1 MRYYTLMSNDGDTRV
16 VVETPRG
23 MAYDLT
29 SVEPDLVD
37 IADLVQAGFLSGVTP
52 DDIAKRLLSDGNA
65 DSFDLAEVMDGTR
78 DGSAF
83 YRVDRPF
90 EPPEV
95 WAAGVT
101 YKTSEMERRRESDT
115 PDVYSGVY
123 TAERPEVFFK
133 ATPERCVGPFEA
145 VGIRGDSDWNVPE
158 PELAFVLFGGEI
170 VGFTIGNDMSSRSIE
185 GQNPLY
191 LPQAKV
197 FDRCCAIGPCLVT
210 PNELN
215 PSDLEVA
222 CSITRAGEEGLV
234 RPDVDLAHGQKLR
247 GAGRL
252 APASQPGPEYDHR
265 PDRHG
270 HCAPAGVLAQRGR
283 RGHDHDRR
291 HRRPG
296 ELCCRGV
303 AGRSGTPDWGSA
315 ILWGAV

>member
-29 SVEPDLVD
+29 SVEPELVD

-222 CSITRAGEEGLV
+222 CSITRAGEEVWSDRTSTSLMARSCEELADWLQRHNLV
-234 RPDVDLAHGQKLR
+234 PNMTTVLTGTAIVPPPEFSLREDDVVTITIEGI
-247 GAGRL
+247 
-252 APASQPGPEYDHR
+252 
-265 PDRHG
+265 
-270 HCAPAGVLAQRGR
+270 GVL
-283 RGHDHDRR
+283 
-291 HRRPG
+291 
-296 ELCCRGV
+296 ENSV
-303 AGRSGTPDWGSA
+303 
-315 ILWGAV
+315 VEV

>member
-1 MRYYTLMSNDGDTRV
+1 MKYYTLVSSDGDTRV

-29 SVEPDLVD
+29 SLEPDLVD
-37 IADLVQAGFLSGVTP
+37 MADLVQAGFLSGVTP
-52 DDIAKRLLSDGNA
+52 DDIARRLLSNGDA
-65 DSFDLAEVMDGTR
+65 DSFDLAEVMDRTR

-83 YRVDRPF
+83 YRMDRPF

-115 PDVYSGVY
+115 PDVYSSVY

-133 ATPERCVGPFEA
+133 ASPERCVGPFEA

-210 PNELN
+210 ANDLD
-215 PSDLEVA
+215 PSDLEVG
-222 CSITRAGEEGLV
+222 CSITRAGEEVWSGQTSTSLMA
-234 RPDVDLAHGQKLR
+234 RSCEDLADWLQRHNFVPNMTTVLTGT
-247 GAGRL
+247 AIV
-252 APASQPGPEYDHR
+252 PPPEFSLKED
-265 PDRHG
+265 DVVTITIEG
-270 HCAPAGVLAQRGR
+270 IGVL
-283 RGHDHDRR
+283 
-291 HRRPG
+291 
-296 ELCCRGV
+296 ENTV
-303 AGRSGTPDWGSA
+303 
-315 ILWGAV
+315 IEV

>member
-1 MRYYTLMSNDGDTRV
+1 MKYYTLVSSDGDTHV

-29 SVEPDLVD
+29 SLEPDLVD

-52 DDIAKRLLSDGNA
+52 DDIATRLLSNGDA
-65 DSFDLAEVMDGTR
+65 DSFDLAEVMDRTR

-83 YRVDRPF
+83 YRMDRPF

-115 PDVYSGVY
+115 PDVYSSVY

-133 ATPERCVGPFEA
+133 ASPERCVGPFEA

-210 PNELN
+210 ANDLD
-215 PSDLEVA
+215 PSDLEVG
-222 CSITRAGEEGLV
+222 CSITRAGEEVWSGQTSTSLMARSCEELADWLQRHNFV
-234 RPDVDLAHGQKLR
+234 PNMTTVLTGTAIVPPTEFSLREDDVVTITIEGI
-247 GAGRL
+247 
-252 APASQPGPEYDHR
+252 
-265 PDRHG
+265 
-270 HCAPAGVLAQRGR
+270 GVL
-283 RGHDHDRR
+283 
-291 HRRPG
+291 
-296 ELCCRGV
+296 ENTV
-303 AGRSGTPDWGSA
+303 
-315 ILWGAV
+315 IEV

>member
-29 SVEPDLVD
+29 SLEPDLVD

-222 CSITRAGEEGLV
+222 CSITRAGEEVWSDQTSTSLMARSCEELADWLQRHNLV
-234 RPDVDLAHGQKLR
+234 PNMTTVLTGTAIVPPPEFSLREDDVVTITIEGI
-247 GAGRL
+247 
-252 APASQPGPEYDHR
+252 
-265 PDRHG
+265 
-270 HCAPAGVLAQRGR
+270 GVL
-283 RGHDHDRR
+283 
-291 HRRPG
+291 
-296 ELCCRGV
+296 ENSVVEGV
-303 AGRSGTPDWGSA
+303 AGRSGTPDWGSD
-315 ILWGAV
+315 IL